1 MSHPQNELSADILI
15 KDNQSPIAENF
26 LNRWNEDL
34 YVQNISVILGC
45 SEPRLIVPSTGIA
58 MMRSIGATAL
68 PELYDS
74 VLNEQFNPRAVI
86 VMTHHDGE
94 TVKPHQMPKGCGGLG
109 AKAMQ
114 GSHEDEPHKKLEYS
128 ASYIDKYIIHS
139 DPFIHGL
146 YTGHEIAERSRRPTL
161 VVTQDHRTGTLYP
174 LASFIP
180 SLGKDLIVR
189 SAIPLRSGFEGRY
202 NPSEIYRNGI
212 PHLTEKEIPYEFGV
226 FMRRHNLFAEQVRK
240 SHPNLYTTQKM
251 INPSI
256 VALTTELRS
265 MQARFPTVIGV
276 SPNTIFTVTVP
287 RDTKQTKNS
296 YTLDLDGMKRVFDQT
311 HYAFAHA
318 LEHEGN
324 PQQAFSSLYGKGT
337 LLIEGDNIK
346 QLNEAAEYS
355 LELPYI
361 KEWSKIKG
369 NKIILME
376 TNKGRVLKAR
386 QITN

>member
-1 MSHPQNELSADILI
+1 MILPQNELTPDLLI
-15 KDNQSPIAENF
+15 KDNQSSLAENF
-26 LNRWNEDL
+26 LIRWNEDL

-45 SEPRLIVPSTGIA
+45 SEPRLIVPRTGIA
-58 MMRSIGATAL
+58 MLRSIGATAL

-74 VLNEQFNPRAVI
+74 VLNEKFNPRAVI
-86 VMTHHDGE
+86 VMAHHDGE

-109 AKAMQ
+109 AKALQ
-114 GSHEDEPHKKLEYS
+114 GDPVGSPQRKLEYS

-161 VVTQDHRTGTLYP
+161 VVTQDHRTGILYP

-202 NPSEIYRNGI
+202 DPSEIYKNGI

-226 FMRRHNLFAEQVRK
+226 FMRRHNLFAERVRK
-240 SHPNLYTTQKM
+240 SHPDLYATQKM

-265 MQARFPTVIGV
+265 MQARFPTVIGAT
-276 SPNTIFTVTVP
+276 PNTIFTVTVP
-287 RDTKQTKNS
+287 RDTKKTKDT
-296 YTLDLDGMKRVFDQT
+296 YTLDLDGMKRAFDQT
-311 HYAFAHA
+311 HYAFARA
-318 LEHEGN
+318 MEHGGD
-324 PQQAFSSLYGKGT
+324 PQQEFARLYNQGT
-337 LLIEGDNIK
+337 LLIEGDNLK
-346 QLNEAAEYS
+346 QLNEVAEYS

-361 KEWSKIKG
+361 NEWSKIKG

-376 TNKGRVLKAR
+376 TNKGRVIKVR
-386 QITN
+386 QLIN